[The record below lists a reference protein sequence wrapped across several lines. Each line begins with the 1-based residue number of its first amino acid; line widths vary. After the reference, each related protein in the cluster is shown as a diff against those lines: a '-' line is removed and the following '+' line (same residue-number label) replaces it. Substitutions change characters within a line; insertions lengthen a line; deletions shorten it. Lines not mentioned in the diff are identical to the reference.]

1 MPLRSVT
8 CSTCS
13 TSVVHEGDHDG
24 ENNRMLRN
32 VRGSSHDGPL
42 VTRRSLPPWQSGKRR
57 RAAWALPFLISEGFG
72 HALIGDPLGWK

>member
-1 MPLRSVT
+1 
-8 CSTCS
+8 
-13 TSVVHEGDHDG
+13 
-24 ENNRMLRN
+24 MLRN